1 MVSIRPSTISQN
13 LDSRFSILH
22 SFAPEETRKWLKPIT
37 HTGSLDL
44 SVGRPWEILR
54 ITQPASGRI
63 NDLYTKDGDS
73 LASAAFLTLS
83 PDQNAGFSILVEGGS
98 SVAFANTVIADTVA
112 SIVLPALEY
121 AATIET
127 TKKLAGRYLSESST
141 LNSSVVLAVS
151 PSHGSGLHVTSW
163 VSNSA
168 DMFLYW
174 ADKAGDEMSLFP
186 TGLQSDG
193 QIAFRGTWGNSMYTS
208 NASPVTYQGTTDAVW
223 AEISNK
229 VYGAESLDLF
239 IFDLDAKGNV
249 IAVNNAGTRA
259 KLRELT

>member
-1 MVSIRPSTISQN
+1 M
-13 LDSRFSILH
+13 
-22 SFAPEETRKWLKPIT
+22 
-37 HTGSLDL
+37 
-44 SVGRPWEILR
+44 
-54 ITQPASGRI
+54 
-63 NDLYTKDGDS
+63 
-73 LASAAFLTLS
+73 
-83 PDQNAGFSILVEGGS
+83 
-98 SVAFANTVIADTVA
+98 
-112 SIVLPALEY
+112 
-121 AATIET
+121 
-127 TKKLAGRYLSESST
+127 
-141 LNSSVVLAVS
+141 LAVN